1 MQRFLG
7 ERQRAAYSSTSI
19 NATTTQQQQHQPSSS
34 VAPGDDEAVDKRIT
48 PTTTTTTTVR
58 QEIEACL
65 SRQQQ
70 PQQQQHSTSF
80 RLRLAAADDLEAM
93 GRLVQG
99 LADFEKEPD
108 AVHVTLDHY
117 RVDGFHDTSRTDD
130 DNDDDDN
137 GDGDDDARTT
147 ANPLFYCL
155 LLDTTL
161 DDDEDDGDASYYTCG
176 MAFCYLGCTLEAGR
190 FWYLEDLF
198 IEEPYRGKGAGT
210 FIMHTLASIGLSLDC
225 ARLVWQALDWNTP
238 ALTFYRK
245 LGAHV
250 VDGLLTTRFMG
261 EDLKQF
267 AASSSSLAGDDPESL
282 LPN

>member
-1 MQRFLG
+1 M
-7 ERQRAAYSSTSI
+7 
-19 NATTTQQQQHQPSSS
+19 
-34 VAPGDDEAVDKRIT
+34 
-48 PTTTTTTTVR
+48 R
-58 QEIEACL
+58 QEIEVCL
-65 SRQQQ
+65 SRQQ
-70 PQQQQHSTSF
+70 PQQQHPTSF
-80 RLRLAAADDLEAM
+80 RLRLATADDLEAM

-117 RVDGFHDTSRTDD
+117 RVDGFHDTISTE
-130 DNDDDDN
+130 NDDDDN
-137 GDGDDDARTT
+137 DDGDDDARTT

-161 DDDEDDGDASYYTCG
+161 DDDDDGDTSDYTCG
-176 MAFCYLGCTLEAGR
+176 MAFCYLGCTLKAGR

-198 IEEPYRGKGAGT
+198 IEESYRGKGAGT
-210 FIMHTLASIGLSLDC
+210 FIMQTLASIGLSLDC

-238 ALTFYRK
+238 ALTFYSK
-245 LGAHV
+245 LGAQV

-261 EDLKQF
+261 EDLKRL
-267 AASSSSLAGDDPESL
+267 AASSSLAGDDPESL